1 MDEGSPVWAGDESAA
16 GPGWACNFRS
26 SLGWVSGDQDPASC
40 THLSAVLSPAD
51 PQRTLLRSSVSTPRG
66 SFLPLACTPPRTG
79 RSLPRRRLSSTIRRF
94 SMFRTAAP
102 GTQAGPH
109 RRLGR
114 TPEPAPS
121 FACSFCPRLPRPGPP
136 TPSSFPVSSN
146 LRPFSPSCARVPSPL
161 ATSLPLPVPH
171 PCTAPPTTG
180 GLQAASGLVRR
191 GTGTSPVPRQQPF
204 SPPRTFFGC
213 FLQKPGSL
221 GRSPGAGGR
230 SWGPGLL
237 PASSWDGHSG
247 RAPRQTH
254 VSRSCRSGPEA
265 PSDRLVSAARRSR
278 QTARLVDGGRA
289 TRRHGRP
296 PALRINGPPTTG
308 LRGERRL
315 PKAPAPREAA
325 CSPQGVPAEERGPR
339 PDLHEQRQAGSLPRC
354 PACPPRGQ
362 GRRVGSA
369 LSESLPYGHGHDRE
383 PAVGRSGQ
391 GCGCSGAQEAGP
403 DSLCVVGP
411 ACPPLWASCSP
422 AWTPG
427 ACAQQAGP
435 QAMSPPEPLGITA
448 GLDTGQ
454 HPPCG
459 CHHPTHATSHQ
470 VTALPGATRREGPTD
485 RSNGRW

>member
-1 MDEGSPVWAGDESAA
+1 MHTPTDGQVTTSQTAFIHHPSFQQVQDSCPRDAGRTSSSFGKDAGASTFLCLQLLPPFAQSWPPHPVFLPCVKQPPSFLTVLCKGPQSPRHV
-16 GPGWACNFRS
+16 
-26 SLGWVSGDQDPASC
+26 PASPC
-40 THLSAVLSPAD
+40 
-51 PQRTLLRSSVSTPRG
+51 
-66 SFLPLACTPPRTG
+66 PP
-79 RSLPRRRLSSTIRRF
+79 SL
-94 SMFRTAAP
+94 
-102 GTQAGPH
+102 H
-109 RRLGR
+109 
-114 TPEPAPS
+114 
-121 FACSFCPRLPRPGPP
+121 C
-136 TPSSFPVSSN
+136 
-146 LRPFSPSCARVPSPL
+146 
-161 ATSLPLPVPH
+161 
-171 PCTAPPTTG
+171 PPTTG

-191 GTGTSPVPRQQPF
+191 GTSTSPVPRQQPF

-308 LRGERRL
+308 LRGEQRL

-391 GCGCSGAQEAGP
+391 ACGCSGAQEAGP

-411 ACPPLWASCSP
+411 ACPHLWASCSP

-470 VTALPGATRREGPTD
+470 VTALPGATRRERPTD
-485 RSNGRW
+485 KSNGRW

>member
-171 PCTAPPTTG
+171 PCTAPP
-180 GLQAASGLVRR
+180 
-191 GTGTSPVPRQQPF
+191 PRE
-204 SPPRTFFGC
+204 
-213 FLQKPGSL
+213 GS
-221 GRSPGAGGR
+221 
-230 SWGPGLL
+230 
-237 PASSWDGHSG
+237 
-247 RAPRQTH
+247 
-254 VSRSCRSGPEA
+254 
-265 PSDRLVSAARRSR
+265 
-278 QTARLVDGGRA
+278 
-289 TRRHGRP
+289 
-296 PALRINGPPTTG
+296 
-308 LRGERRL
+308 RL
-315 PKAPAPREAA
+315 PLGSCGGAPAP
-325 CSPQGVPAEERGPR
+325 
-339 PDLHEQRQAGSLPRC
+339 PRC
-354 PACPPRGQ
+354 PANSPSPRRGLSLGVSSRSQAVSAVAQGQEAGAGAPGCCPPRAGTGTAAGLPDRHTRAGPADQ
-362 GRRVGSA
+362 ALRRRQTGLLVQRGGAGRRRGWSMGDA
-369 LSESLPYGHGHDRE
+369 P
-383 PAVGRSGQ
+383 PAGM
-391 GCGCSGAQEAGP
+391 
-403 DSLCVVGP
+403 VGP
-411 ACPPLWASCSP
+411 PP
-422 AWTPG
+422 
-427 ACAQQAGP
+427 
-435 QAMSPPEPLGITA
+435 
-448 GLDTGQ
+448 
-454 HPPCG
+454 
-459 CHHPTHATSHQ
+459 
-470 VTALPGATRREGPTD
+470 
-485 RSNGRW
+485 